1 MVEISGIKVDIVGA
15 ASTLSMNWAVFT
27 VEFEYDSKLMV
38 CHTFEWTVAEGIEKL
53 VQKIMS
59 DRVEGL
65 DLRQAFISS
74 EYITVEVKNRFER
87 NYEEIMRAKYNLI
100 SSNKTYYPMGYNF
113 LLLVNNSMEK
123 PYAFCLYNA
132 LINNITANNKK
143 WTQYNKSKNRGRA
156 SKPVYK
162 YDTLTGIFISEYSSV
177 KEAAQAVN
185 ISATN
190 INMCCNGHIK
200 SAAGFLW
207 SYEKVDIIENTP
219 AYRKR
224 AEETLKAKATRKAN
238 IESIIKKQKE
248 IASRITKEENSNET
262 E

>member
-1 MVEISGIKVDIVGA
+1 MVEISGIKVDVVETLN
-15 ASTLSMNWAVFT
+15 TLSMDWAVFT

-38 CHTFEWTVAEGIEKL
+38 CHTFEWTVAEEIEKL

-59 DRVEGL
+59 DKVESL
-65 DLRQAFISS
+65 ELRQAFINS
-74 EYITVEVKNRFER
+74 EYITVEIKNRFER
-87 NYEEIMRAKYNLI
+87 SYEEIMHAKYSLI
-100 SSNKTYYPMGYNF
+100 SGSKTYYPMGYNF
-113 LLLVNNSMEK
+113 LLLVNNPIEK
-123 PYAFCLYNA
+123 PYAFCLYSS
-132 LINNITANNKK
+132 LINAITASSKK
-143 WTQYNKSKNRGRA
+143 WCNYSKLRRKGRA

-162 YDTLTGIFISEYSSV
+162 YDMTTGIFMSEYTSA

-207 SYEKVDIIENTP
+207 SYKKVDMLENIPTC
-219 AYRKR
+219 KKK
-224 AEETLKAKATRKAN
+224 AEEILKAKAVKKAN

-248 IASRITKEENSNET
+248 IASNILQNNYENR
-262 E
+262 

>member
-65 DLRQAFISS
+65 DLRQAFINS
-74 EYITVEVKNRFER
+74 EYITVEVKNKFEG

-113 LLLVNNSMEK
+113 LLLVNNSIEK

-143 WTQYNKSKNRGRA
+143 WAQFCKPRRRGRA

-162 YDTLTGIFISEYSSV
+162 YDMLTGIFISEYNSV

-207 SYEKVDIIENTP
+207 SYEKVDTIENTP
-219 AYRKR
+219 AGRKK
-224 AEETLKAKATRKAN
+224 AEEVLKAKATKKAN
-238 IESIIKKQKE
+238 IEAIVKKQKE
-248 IASRITKEENSNET
+248 ITDRLNKEYET

>member
-65 DLRQAFISS
+65 DLRQAFINS
-74 EYITVEVKNRFER
+74 EYITVEVKNKFEG

-113 LLLVNNSMEK
+113 LLLVNNSIEK

-132 LINNITANNKK
+132 LINNVTANNKK
-143 WTQYNKSKNRGRA
+143 WAQFCKPQRRGRV
-156 SKPVYK
+156 SRPVYK
-162 YDTLTGIFISEYSSV
+162 YDVLTGIFISEYNSV

-207 SYEKVDIIENTP
+207 SYEKVDAIENTP
-219 AYRKR
+219 AGRKK
-224 AEETLKAKATRKAN
+224 AEEVLKTKATKKAN
-238 IESIIKKQKE
+238 IEAIVKKQKE
-248 IASRITKEENSNET
+248 ITDRLNKEYET